1 MNDKEKQERVL
12 MKTKVSG
19 DSFCVMLE
27 HDGLGADESH
37 RDSGRYDGGTHYW
50 RQCGGKWE

>member
-1 MNDKEKQERVL
+1 

-27 HDGLGADESH
+27 HDGLGAGESH

-50 RQCGGKWE
+50 LPMWWKVGIKL